1 MSEKRKDDKG
11 RILKTGESQR
21 SNGTYAYRYKDIH
34 KKEQWV
40 YAATLKQLREKEQE
54 IQRMLSDG
62 IDYSAGKATVLELV
76 ERYISIRTG
85 IRNNTK
91 IGYNFVLNL
100 LKKYDFSQK
109 RIRDIKTSDAKTFY
123 IFLNKEEGYSYSTI
137 TTVRGIL
144 KPAFDMAVEDAI
156 LYRNPFLF
164 PVTSVVPNES
174 EKRVALTDEQVR
186 IYLEYIAADKC
197 RSRWY
202 DEVVIL
208 LETGMRVSE
217 MYGLTRAD
225 IDLENRRIHVG
236 KQLQR
241 DRNCVLYIEEPKTKN
256 GVRDIPMSDEAY
268 EAFVRAIQN
277 RKTPDIETLVDGYT
291 GFLFLDIY
299 GKPKVAM
306 HLEHALKRI
315 LDNYNKSHSV
325 QLPTI
330 TPHTFRHTFIT
341 KMYNKGMRAKNL
353 QHLAGH
359 GDIQTTLGIYTHS
372 DYDQME
378 REFLKLACV

>member
-34 KKEQWV
+34 KKEQWI

-54 IQRMLSDG
+54 IQRMLNDG

-109 RIRDIKTSDAKTFY
+109 RIRDIKSSDAKAFY

-144 KPAFDMAVEDAI
+144 KPAFDTAVEDAI

-174 EKRVALTDEQVR
+174 EKRVALTDKQVR

-217 MYGLTRAD
+217 MYGLTRND
-225 IDLENRRIHVG
+225 IDFENRRIHVG

-256 GVRDIPMSDEAY
+256 SVRDIPMSDEAY

-277 RKTPDIETLVDGYT
+277 RKTPDIETFVDGYT

-315 LDNYNKSHSV
+315 LDNYNKSHPV

-378 REFLKLACV
+378 QEFLKLACV